1 MARRTIVLAGNPNV
15 GKSMVFT
22 QLTGRYAEVSN
33 FPGTTVEMLEGW
45 MGPDRLV
52 DTPGIYGLSRF
63 NDEERVALQAIRE
76 ADLVVQVLDSTH
88 LPRDLFLTWHLID
101 AGVPLVVAVNMIDE
115 LHRQEGAVDTGTLE
129 EALDVPVVAVSGLTG
144 EGLSVLRALV
154 EKGGRV
160 SSRGVQLDP
169 VQDGLSRLDRLLWHE
184 QDADMV
190 RRVGQAPPAGSRSAL
205 YSDRRQRA
213 DRTAEAVFS
222 APQQASGLRRW
233 LGQALLT
240 PWGSLLSISVLLM
253 LVYYLV
259 GVVVADVVVSF
270 LEGLMTSTVIPAL
283 AKLVGVLFHPGS
295 IVYRLLVGQ
304 YGLISAGLIYL
315 VALLLP
321 LIVAF
326 YLLLAALED
335 SGYLPRLATML
346 DRFFLRLGLN
356 GRAVIPL
363 VLGFGCVTM
372 ATVTTRILSSDR
384 ERTIATILLAW
395 TIPCSAQMGVITG
408 LLAGVGWQ
416 FAVTYALVI
425 TGLFVLVGTLL
436 DRTLPGK
443 PTPLLLD
450 LPPLRMPSVIN
461 MLEKTRVKVAGFL
474 REAGPL
480 FLIGSGIVELSQIV
494 GLLPWLVSHLTPFM
508 QEWLGIPGSA
518 VPAFVLG
525 FIRRDFG
532 AAGLY
537 AAGLTPHQI
546 LTGAVTLTLF
556 VPCIASTLVIL
567 KERGW
572 RSGSLI
578 WLGSI
583 ALALLVGGLTAR
595 LGPV

>member
-15 GKSMVFT
+15 GKSLVFT
-22 QLTGRYAEVSN
+22 QLSGHYAEVSN
-33 FPGTTVEMLEGW
+33 FPGTTVEMLEGRLG
-45 MGPDRLV
+45 MDRLV

-63 NDEERVALQAIRE
+63 TEEERVALEAIRE
-76 ADLVVQVLDSTH
+76 ADLVVQVIDSTH

-101 AGVPLVVAVNMIDE
+101 AGLPLVIALNMVDE
-115 LHRQEGAVDTGTLE
+115 LRRQQGSVDAARLE
-129 EALDVPVVAVSGLTG
+129 ELLRVPVVPISGLTG
-144 EGLSVLRALV
+144 EGLSVLRAIID
-154 EKGGRV
+154 KGGII
-160 SSRGVQLDP
+160 SSQGKRP
-169 VQDGLSRLDRLLWHE
+169 EASRPGMTPLYSLLWQE
-184 QDADMV
+184 EDAILLAELGE
-190 RRVGQAPPAGSRSAL
+190 RPPVGNRAAL
-205 YSDRRQRA
+205 YSSRRERA
-213 DRTAEAVFS
+213 DRLAEAVF
-222 APQQASGLRRW
+222 ARPSGPTGFNRW
-233 LGQALLT
+233 LGRALLT
-240 PWGSLLSISVLLM
+240 PVGSVVSAVVLLG
-253 LVYYLV
+253 LVYYV
-259 GVVVADVVVSF
+259 IGVVVADSVVSF
-270 LEGLMTSTVIPAL
+270 LEGLMTTAVLPVMAS
-283 AKLVGVLFHPGS
+283 LVGHLCAPGS

-304 YGLISAGLIYL
+304 YGLISAGLIYV

-372 ATVTTRILSSDR
+372 ATVTTRILSSER
-384 ERTIATILLAW
+384 ERTIATVLLAW

-416 FAVTYALVI
+416 FALTYAVI
-425 TGLFVLVGTLL
+425 IVGLFVAVGTLM
-436 DRTLPGK
+436 DRTLPGQ

-450 LPPLRMPSVIN
+450 LPPLRWPSPMN
-461 MLEKTRVKVAGFL
+461 MVEKTRVKVQGFL

-480 FLIGSGIVELSQIV
+480 FFIGSGIIELSQIV
-494 GLLPWLVSHLTPFM
+494 GLLPWLVTHLNPFM
-508 QEWLGIPGSA
+508 ERWLGMPGSA
-518 VPAFVLG
+518 TPAFILG

-532 AAGLY
+532 AVGLY
-537 AAGLTPHQI
+537 AGGLTAHQI

-572 RSGSLI
+572 RQGSLI
-578 WLGSI
+578 WVGSI
-583 ALALLVGGLTAR
+583 ALALFMGGLTAR
-595 LGPV
+595 LGPR

>member
-15 GKSMVFT
+15 GKSVIFT
-22 QLTGRYAEVSN
+22 QLSGRYAEVSN

-45 MGPDRLV
+45 LGPDRLI
-52 DTPGIYGLSRF
+52 DTPGSYGLRRF
-63 NDEERVALQAIRE
+63 NEEERVALRAIEE
-76 ADLVVQVLDSTH
+76 ADLVVQVVDSTH

-101 AGVPLVVAVNMIDE
+101 AKVPLIVALNMMDE
-115 LHRQEGAVDTGTLE
+115 LQRQGGTVDTARLE
-129 EALDVPVVAVSGLTG
+129 QILEVPVVGVSGLTG
-144 EGLSVLRALV
+144 EGLPLLRGMIEA
-154 EKGGRV
+154 GGTV
-160 SSRGVQLDP
+160 SPKATPLEP
-169 VQDGLSRLDRLLWHE
+169 PTPGLTPIRTLLWHE
-184 QDADMV
+184 EDAETL
-190 RRVGQAPPAGSRSAL
+190 RRVGHSPSAGSRASL
-205 YSDRRQRA
+205 YSERRGRA
-213 DRTAEAVFS
+213 DRTAEAVFK
-222 APQQASGLRRW
+222 PPHGPSGLARW
-233 LGQALLT
+233 LGQVLLT
-240 PWGSLLSISVLLM
+240 PIGSLVSIGILLTM
-253 LVYYLV
+253 VYYFI
-259 GVVVADVVVSF
+259 GVVVADVVVSY
-270 LEGLMTSTVIPAL
+270 LEGLMNGVVIPAL
-283 AKLVGVLFHPGS
+283 SSAVGA
-295 IVYRLLVGQ
+295 IVGHGTIIYRLLVGQ
-304 YGLISAGLIYL
+304 YGLVSAGLIYV

-372 ATVTTRILSSDR
+372 ATVTTRILSSER

-416 FAVTYALVI
+416 YALTYALAI
-425 TGLFVLVGTLL
+425 TGLFVTVGTLL
-436 DRTLPGK
+436 DRTLPGN

-450 LPPLRMPSVIN
+450 LPPLRVPSMMN
-461 MLEKTRVKVAGFL
+461 MLEKTRVKVVGFL

-480 FLIGSGIVELSQIV
+480 FLVGSGVIELSQIV
-494 GLLPWLVSHLTPFM
+494 GALPWLVSRLTPFM
-508 QEWLGIPGSA
+508 EDWLGIPGTA
-518 VPAFVLG
+518 VPSFVLG

-532 AAGLY
+532 AVGLY
-537 AAGLTPHQI
+537 AAGLSPHQV

-572 RSGSLI
+572 RSGTAI

-583 ALALLVGGLTAR
+583 GLALLVGGLTAR
-595 LGPV
+595 LGPS